1 MKRWLA
7 LMSFVCGLPLSAAG
21 AQSPESQRTVTANV
35 IVSASSPRL
44 RIELPKQAR
53 YLGADRWL
61 LYDIADCEAH
71 VFVEADAHKVV
82 RRLYWVQFEGYVPGR
97 PDLKY
102 DYGSDPVRRIHGIDF
117 HVRTR
122 SGPTDEP
129 ARAGSDT
136 EHVRQLMHAAG
147 YAMPPDMMNVRLVH
161 LLDATERS
169 ELMIIYAE
177 SASVAGIAGPDLVS
191 GGKGSERWL
200 AVDPAIVQRAAKRI
214 AFHEFTEK

>member
-7 LMSFVCGLPLSAAG
+7 LMSFVCGLPLSTAG
-21 AQSPESQRTVTANV
+21 AQSPAPERTVTANV
-35 IVSASSPRL
+35 LVSTSSPRL
-44 RIELPKQAR
+44 RIELPTQAR
-53 YLGADRWL
+53 YLGADRWV

-102 DYGSDPVRRIHGIDF
+102 DYASDPVRRIHGIDF

-122 SGPTDEP
+122 SGPTDDP
-129 ARAGSDT
+129 VRAGSDT
-136 EHVRQLMHAAG
+136 EHVRQLIHAAG
-147 YAMPPDMMNVRLVH
+147 YAMPPDMMDVRLVQ

-177 SASVAGIAGPDLVS
+177 TAAAAGIARPDLVS
-191 GGKGSERWL
+191 SGKASERRP
-200 AVDPAIVQRAAKRI
+200 AIEPAIVQRAAKRI
-214 AFHEFTEK
+214 AFHELTEK